1 MTDTNTENDI
11 VFAINTDIKSGD
23 TTIVEVDAATITES
37 DPEAETYTAPVYRI
51 LDLHE
56 SERPRERL
64 VKLGPQV
71 LTNGE
76 LIAILLHVGVPGEN
90 AVQVGQRL
98 LSEFRGL
105 RGLHRAPIEE
115 LMQQHGLGEAK
126 ASQIKAAIELGRR
139 LTLESL
145 EERPSINSPSD
156 AASLVQYEM
165 SALEQEH
172 LRVMLLDRRN
182 RVLETVEVYKGSVNS
197 SQVRVGEL
205 FKEAIRKNASAI
217 IVIHN
222 HPSGDP
228 TPSPDDVAVTR
239 AIVQAGKLLDVEV
252 LDHLVIGQGRWVSLK
267 ERGLGFA

>member
-1 MTDTNTENDI
+1 MTDTNADI
-11 VFAINTDIKSGD
+11 NIDSDADSTIE
-23 TTIVEVDAATITES
+23 TTVT
-37 DPEAETYTAPVYRI
+37 PVYRI

-64 VKLGPQV
+64 AKLGPQV
-71 LTNGE
+71 LTNAE
-76 LIAILLHVGVPGEN
+76 LIAILLHVGVTGES

-98 LSEFRGL
+98 LSKFRGL
-105 RGLHRAPIEE
+105 RGLHRAPFEE
-115 LMQQHGLGEAK
+115 LTEQRGLGEAK

-139 LTLESL
+139 LTLESP
-145 EERPSINSPSD
+145 EERASINSPAD
-156 AASLVQYEM
+156 AASHVQYEM

-172 LRVMLLDRRN
+172 LRVILLDRRN
-182 RVLETVEVYKGSVNS
+182 RVMETVEVYKGSVNS
-197 SQVRVGEL
+197 SQVRVGEI
-205 FKEAIRKNASAI
+205 FKEAVRKNASAL

-239 AIVQAGKLLDVEV
+239 AIVQAGKLLDVDV
-252 LDHLVIGQGRWVSLK
+252 LDHLVIGHGRWVSLK